1 MSNCTGHFSLQSLSH
16 KDVDEAGELVKDAVR
31 DLTETVQKS
40 SNEMGVINGLLEE
53 IHRAAAAV
61 SCMWWMV
68 CKWRLYRVAVLCW

>member
-1 MSNCTGHFSLQSLSH
+1 MSNCTGRFPLQSLSH

-61 SCMWWMV
+61 SC
-68 CKWRLYRVAVLCW
+68 KW